1 MEEVVA
7 GEPKGL
13 DRSPPQPAAERAASA
28 LERIASFRFAYLAI
42 FAFLVAYV
50 FTLRGLERALTA
62 HFSSA
67 VVAAARV
74 DPKSGSVATQIDA
87 NLRALLRESRWIR
100 IGEVRVRP
108 IVIAADG
115 RTLLFVGDGGL
126 PALPAVTGSG
136 AHLLPA
142 SADVQVSI
150 PYNSLLANG
159 VLIVYAGLLIAT
171 LTLHTRRLAGRE
183 LAAVAAVTRARDAI
197 AERAQRIE
205 RELAGVRARLAS
217 AAPESELHV
226 REIAAL
232 EQERAALYER
242 LGELEAREGE
252 LRRSSARAGE
262 LEQER
267 QALEQLLDEASREL
281 ETKDGEL
288 AELRAQVKQV
298 GKLAARS
305 AKDAE
310 LLSRRFAALYK
321 QLEVDARAVD
331 DIVAL
336 GDESLRLRAEEAL
349 KRLSDDPE
357 NTLVRRKVGGL
368 PPHLSIFELGFAG
381 KGRIYYTQGAAR
393 RFRVLAVGAKNS
405 QNADLEYLSRLPKG
419 T

>member
-1 MEEVVA
+1 VA
-7 GEPKGL
+7 GEPTGL
-13 DRSPPQPAAERAASA
+13 DRSAPPPAAERAATA

-42 FAFLVAYV
+42 FVFLVAYV
-50 FTLRGLERALTA
+50 FTLRGLERALTS
-62 HFSSA
+62 HFAAA
-67 VVAAARV
+67 VAEAARV
-74 DPKSGSVATQIDA
+74 DPEAGGVAAQIDA
-87 NLRALLRESRWIR
+87 NLRTLLGSSRWIR

-108 IVIAADG
+108 VVIAADG
-115 RTLLFVGDGGL
+115 RTLLFVGDGRL
-126 PALPAVTGSG
+126 PALPAAADAG
-136 AHLLPA
+136 ARLLPA
-142 SADVQVSI
+142 STHVQISI
-150 PYNSLLANG
+150 QYNSLLANG

-171 LTLHTRRLAGRE
+171 LALHTRRLARKE
-183 LAAVAAVTRARDAI
+183 LAALETVTRARDVI
-197 AERAQRIE
+197 AQRAQRIE

-217 AAPESELHV
+217 VQPESEAQV
-226 REIAAL
+226 REIGAL
-232 EQERAALYER
+232 EEERAALYER
-242 LGELEAREGE
+242 LGELESREGE

-267 QALEQLLDEASREL
+267 EALEQLLDEASHEL

-288 AELRAQVKQV
+288 AELRAQVKQA

-310 LLSRRFAALYK
+310 QLSRRFAALYK
-321 QLEVDARAVD
+321 QLEVDARALD
-331 DIVAL
+331 DIIAL

-349 KRLSDDPE
+349 KRLGDDPE

-368 PPHLSIFELGFAG
+368 PPHLAIFELGFAG
-381 KGRIYYTQGAAR
+381 KGRIYFTQGAAR